1 MLLDVS
7 RALKD
12 PGQSYPFTAVADI
25 VPTEQFEVMGDPV
38 CFSDVRL
45 SGELLG
51 TGDAVKVYA
60 SVSGDVESRCARCLE
75 PVKLHLESEITAL
88 FSRTPDADDPDQY
101 PMEGYKIEINDMA
114 REALLLEM
122 PMRFL
127 CREDCKG
134 LCPVCGTNLNI
145 APCTCQ
151 EGGERRNPFSA
162 LSELLTKDEEV

>member
-12 PGQSYPFTAVADI
+12 PGQSYPFTAVAELE
-25 VPTEQFEVMGDPV
+25 PTVVLDDPV
-38 CFSDVRL
+38 SFANVKL

-75 PVKLHLESEITAL
+75 PVTLHLDAEITAL

-101 PMEGYKIEINDMA
+101 PMEGYKIEVNDMA

-127 CREDCKG
+127 CSEDCKG

-151 EGGERRNPFSA
+151 EGGARRNPFSA
-162 LSELLTKDEEV
+162 LSDLLTKDEEV